1 MEGLYK
7 GAGCNGSLSVK
18 CVWVGGIQTDRE
30 VNVPFVSQC
39 GPVAHNVPQSAR
51 HVDLHVGLDAP
62 RDG

>member
-1 MEGLYK
+1 MQGAMESP
-7 GAGCNGSLSVK
+7 GSDYPLQA
-18 CVWVGGIQTDRE
+18 VWDGGIESERE